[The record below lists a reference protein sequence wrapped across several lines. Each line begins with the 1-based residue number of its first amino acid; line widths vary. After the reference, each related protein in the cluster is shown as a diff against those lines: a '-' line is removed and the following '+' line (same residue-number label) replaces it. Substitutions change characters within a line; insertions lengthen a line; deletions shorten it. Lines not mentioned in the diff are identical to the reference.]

1 MRKPTIGLEV
11 HVQLKTRSK
20 MFCSCPVEFKAEPN
34 THVCPVCLGLPGAL
48 PVLNRQAVEFTIA
61 VALALHCEI
70 QPFSQFHRKN
80 YFYPDLPKGY
90 QISQYD
96 LPFSRNG
103 YLMIETGAGEKKIG
117 IQRVHMEEDTA
128 KMIHG
133 ESISRTLGLGYSLVD
148 FNRSG
153 VPLLEIVSN
162 PDISSPQEA
171 SLYLMELRSI
181 LRTLGVS
188 SANMEEGALRCDV
201 NISLDGGTRTE
212 IKNLNSF
219 HSIRKALE
227 YEAKRQEE
235 VLDRGEK
242 MIQETR
248 HYDERTGVTISMRAK
263 EEAED
268 YRYFPEPDLVPLKV
282 HPAWI
287 EKVKSRMPEL
297 PEEKCQRYKSL
308 GLFPAEAATI
318 ANNPELAAF
327 FDSCLS
333 LKAPGKEVANWLLSE
348 VLKFL
353 NSRNLS
359 IADVP
364 LTPEKLVEFLNLMK
378 EGTISSKIG
387 KTLIEE
393 MLATGEEAGAIIV
406 RKGLAQISD
415 PELIKKWAQE
425 VLAQNPEQVKEYQ
438 QGKEQVFGFFVGK
451 IMKLSGGKANPK
463 VLNRILRE
471 LLSSS

>member
-1 MRKPTIGLEV
+1 MYKPTIGLEV

-34 THVCPVCLGLPGAL
+34 TLVCPVCLGLPGSL

-96 LPFSRNG
+96 LPFSTNG
-103 YLMIETGAGEKKIG
+103 YLTIETEEGEKRVG

-133 ESISRTLGLGYSLVD
+133 VSISRTTGYSLID

-153 VPLLEIVSN
+153 VPLLEIVSR
-162 PDISSPQEA
+162 PDISTPQEA
-171 SLYLMELRSI
+171 TLYLMELRSI

-188 SANMEEGALRCDV
+188 TANMEEGALRCDV
-201 NISLDGGTRTE
+201 NISLEGGTRTE

-219 HSIRKALE
+219 HSVRKALE
-227 YEAKRQEE
+227 FEIKRQEKILE
-235 VLDRGEK
+235 EGGQV
-242 MIQETR
+242 IQETR
-248 HYDERTGVTISMRAK
+248 HYDERAGVTLPMRTK

-268 YRYFPEPDLVPLKV
+268 YRYFPEPDLVPLKIESS
-282 HPAWI
+282 WI
-287 EKVKSRMPEL
+287 EEIKKRMPEL
-297 PEEKCQRYKSL
+297 PEEKRKRYKGL

-318 ANNPELAAF
+318 ANNPELSDF
-327 FDSCLS
+327 FDSCLALGAS
-333 LKAPGKEVANWLLSE
+333 GKEAGNWLLSE

-353 NSRNLS
+353 NARNLN
-359 IADVP
+359 ITDIP
-364 LTPEKLVEFLNLMK
+364 LSPQNFVDFLKILE
-378 EGTISSKIG
+378 EGEISSKIG
-387 KTLIEE
+387 KVVIEE
-393 MLATGEEAGAIIV
+393 MLKSGENPREII
-406 RKGLAQISD
+406 RKKGLSQISD
-415 PELIKKWAQE
+415 PIQIRKWAE
-425 VLAQNPEQVKEYQ
+425 DVVRENPEQVNQYR

-451 IMKLSGGKANPK
+451 VMKLSGGKANPE
-463 VLNRILRE
+463 VLNQILKE
-471 LLSSS
+471 LLKKE

>member
-1 MRKPTIGLEV
+1 MLKPTIGLEV

-34 THVCPVCLGLPGAL
+34 TLVCPVCLGLPGSL
-48 PVLNRQAVEFTIA
+48 PVLNRQAVEYTIA

-103 YLMIETGAGEKKIG
+103 YLIIETEEGEKRIG

-133 ESISRTLGLGYSLVD
+133 ESISRTSGYSLID

-153 VPLLEIVSN
+153 VPLLEIVSR

-171 SLYLMELRSI
+171 TLYLMELRSI

-188 SANMEEGALRCDV
+188 TANMEEGALRCDV
-201 NISLDGGTRTE
+201 NISLERGTRTE

-219 HSIRKALE
+219 HSVRKALE
-227 YEAKRQEE
+227 YEIKRQEE
-235 VLDRGEK
+235 VLKEK
-242 MIQETR
+242 GQVIQETR
-248 HYDERTGVTISMRAK
+248 HYDERAGVTLSMRTK

-268 YRYFPEPDLVPLKV
+268 YRYFPEPDLVPLKID
-282 HPAWI
+282 PSWI
-287 EKVKSRMPEL
+287 EEVRSRMPEL
-297 PEEKCQRYKSL
+297 PEDKRKRYKEL
-308 GLFPAEAATI
+308 GLFPQEAATI
-318 ANNPELAAF
+318 ANNPELANF

-333 LKAPGKEVANWLLSE
+333 LGAPGKEVANWLLSE
-348 VLKFL
+348 VMKYL
-353 NSRNLS
+353 NARNLS
-359 IADVP
+359 IIEVP
-364 LTPEKLVEFLNLMK
+364 LSPEGLVEFLTVLK

-387 KTLIEE
+387 KMVIEE
-393 MLATGEEAGAIIV
+393 MLQTGDGAREIIE

-415 PELIKKWAQE
+415 PVLIKKWAEE
-425 VLAQNPEQVKEYQ
+425 VIKENPDQVSQYR
-438 QGKEQVFGFFVGK
+438 QGKEQLFGFFVGK
-451 IMKLSGGKANPK
+451 VMKLSGGKANPEI
-463 VLNRILRE
+463 LNRILKE
-471 LLSSS
+471 LLLRE